1 MFIGDQPSFSV
12 VSKGADCLL
21 INKQFYQEHASEK
34 LLREVRQNVSLLQK
48 HSVQYLE
55 FSDAIKIKPKKNQ
68 LEFHSFLVFA
78 ENIDCGYTLE
88 PLEQK
93 QGIPLFIPV

>member
-48 HSVQYLE
+48 QFMQYLE
-55 FSDAIKIKPKKNQ
+55 FSDAIKIK
-68 LEFHSFLVFA
+68 
-78 ENIDCGYTLE
+78 ENKARFFFY
-88 PLEQK
+88 
-93 QGIPLFIPV
+93 FS